1 MSLNESI
8 VEDAAL
14 EWFAELGYSCLGA
27 EALTPTLS
35 QGERES
41 YGEVVLVGR
50 LREALRRL
58 NPTIPE
64 EAREEAMRKVLR
76 IATPSLVQTNR
87 AFHKMLRDGIPV
99 ECVRQEPSPSGRG
112 RSEAEGEGQ
121 RRWEIV
127 RLIDFSDVRA
137 NDWLAVNQFTVI
149 EGQHN
154 RRPDIVVFLNGLP
167 LALIELKNAADED
180 ATIWSA
186 YAQLQT
192 YKAEIPSLLAYNAAL
207 VVSDGLQARMGS
219 LTANQEWF
227 KVWREIDADLP
238 PPSPQPSPSGRGKT
252 NYRGGFD
259 FSGLTEKARELRGK
273 QPPAEE
279 LLWEL
284 LRDRQLAGAK
294 FRRQH
299 PFGEY
304 ICDFFCNEA
313 KLVVEC
319 DGEPHSEVART
330 KHDAKRD
337 AYLRSQGLTVIRFE
351 NQRVLNDADSVLSEI
366 AAHLPSPTGRR
377 AGDEGQQ
384 PPRQKATLELQTLI
398 YGVFDKERFLK
409 LLLHF
414 IVFEEN
420 PDTGAIHKI
429 IAGYHQFHAV
439 NAAIEE
445 TVRASGMTVESSVL
459 REEPPGRHWAGKMHG
474 GKPGDRRAGVVWHTQ
489 GSGKS
494 FTMLFFAA
502 RVIREPAMQNP
513 TLVVLTDRNDLDDQ
527 LFGQFQRC
535 ADILGQTPI
544 QAADRAHL
552 RELLNRASGGVI
564 FTTLQKFAPLEPS
577 LRPSPSGRGSEQYRG
592 GFDFSGLKAEAR
604 ELRAKQ
610 TDAESLLWELLRDR
624 KLAGAKFRRQ
634 HQFGEYITDF
644 FCNDAKLVVECDGAP
659 HATPERRKIDQ
670 KRDAYLKSQG
680 LTVLRFENK
689 RVLADSE
696 AVLEEIAGHLPSTS
710 GRGAGGEG
718 EGGKAISLRR
728 NIIVVAD
735 EAHRSQYDLID
746 GLARHMRDTLP
757 NATFIGFTGTPI
769 EKTDANTRAVFG
781 DYISIYDIQRAVAD
795 RATVAIYY
803 ESRIAKLGLN
813 ASELPKLDAEFEEIT
828 EGEELTKKEKLKTK
842 WAALEALVGDPK
854 RLALIAADLVAHFE
868 KRTEAMDGKAMV
880 VCMSRRICVD
890 LYEAIIKLRPDW
902 ASAKDDDA
910 EAEKGKACVVKVI
923 MTGSADD
930 GPEWQPHIR
939 NKEKRRAMA
948 NRFKDSKDPFRI
960 VIVRDM
966 WLTGFDAPCLHTMY
980 ADKPMQGHGLMQAI
994 ARVNRVFRDKPGGLV
1009 VDYLGLADQ
1018 LKHALANY
1026 TESGG
1031 KGDPT
1036 YDTKQAIAI
1045 MLEKHGIACD
1055 LLHGS
1060 DWKKAVGDGK
1070 RTLFALPALQ
1080 EHILEQ
1086 EDGKTRWNQVITE
1099 LSRAFA
1105 LCAAS
1110 DEATEIRD
1118 DVALFQAIQAALNKQ
1133 SSNNRKTPEQ
1143 IDAAVRQLVSKAI
1156 TTDGQVIDVFTAAG
1170 LPKPDISIL
1179 SDGFLA
1185 EVRGLKHKNV
1195 AAELLEKLLKNELK
1209 VRSKRNLVQS
1219 QLFSEKLKK
1228 TLNAYH
1234 NRAIS
1239 TMEVIEELIKL
1250 AKELDA
1256 ATKRGEDMG
1265 LTDDEIAFYDALA
1278 ANESAVRA
1286 MGDDKL
1292 KVIAAELITQVRKSV
1307 TIDWTLREGA
1317 RAKIRVM
1324 VKRIL
1329 NKYGYPPDLQEDAVK
1344 TVLQQ
1349 AELLCAEWV

>member
-1 MSLNESI
+1 MPSLTESI

-14 EWFAELGYSCLGA
+14 TWFGELGYAVGHGPQMAPGEPAA
-27 EALTPTLS
+27 ERDS
-35 QGERES
+35 FGEA
-41 YGEVVLVGR
+41 VLVGR
-50 LREALRRL
+50 LREALRQL
-58 NPTIPE
+58 NPAIPE
-64 EAREEAMRKVLR
+64 EAREEALRKVLR
-76 IATPSLVQTNR
+76 VATPSLVQTNR
-87 AFHKMLRDGIPV
+87 AFHRLLRDGVDV
-99 ECVRQEPSPSGRG
+99 EYARPDGSTKHDKAWLV
-112 RSEAEGEGQ
+112 
-121 RRWEIV
+121 
-127 RLIDFSDVRA
+127 DFSDVRA

-154 RRPDIVVFLNGLP
+154 RRPDIVVFINGLP

-227 KVWREIDADLP
+227 KVWRTI
-238 PPSPQPSPSGRGKT
+238 
-252 NYRGGFD
+252 
-259 FSGLTEKARELRGK
+259 
-273 QPPAEE
+273 
-279 LLWEL
+279 
-284 LRDRQLAGAK
+284 
-294 FRRQH
+294 
-299 PFGEY
+299 
-304 ICDFFCNEA
+304 
-313 KLVVEC
+313 
-319 DGEPHSEVART
+319 DGEG
-330 KHDAKRD
+330 DAPKT
-337 AYLRSQGLTVIRFE
+337 A
-351 NQRVLNDADSVLSEI
+351 
-366 AAHLPSPTGRR
+366 
-377 AGDEGQQ
+377 
-384 PPRQKATLELQTLI
+384 LELEVLVR
-398 YGVFDKERFLK
+398 GVFERQRFLD
-409 LLLHF
+409 LLQHF

-439 NAAIEE
+439 NAAIDETLRASLTPAGDEE
-445 TVRASGMTVESSVL
+445 TTKKVSDVVGTY
-459 REEPPGRHWAGKMHG
+459 WAGKMHG

-535 ADILGQTPI
+535 HDILGQTPV
-544 QAADRAHL
+544 QAASRDKL
-552 RELLNRASGGVI
+552 RELLAVASGGVV
-564 FTTLQKFAPLEPS
+564 FTTIQKFLPEKGEKMPEL
-577 LRPSPSGRGSEQYRG
+577 SP
-592 GFDFSGLKAEAR
+592 
-604 ELRAKQ
+604 
-610 TDAESLLWELLRDR
+610 
-624 KLAGAKFRRQ
+624 
-634 HQFGEYITDF
+634 
-644 FCNDAKLVVECDGAP
+644 
-659 HATPERRKIDQ
+659 
-670 KRDAYLKSQG
+670 
-680 LTVLRFENK
+680 
-689 RVLADSE
+689 
-696 AVLEEIAGHLPSTS
+696 
-710 GRGAGGEG
+710 
-718 EGGKAISLRR
+718 RR
-728 NIIVVAD
+728 NIIVIAD

-746 GLARHMRDTLP
+746 GLARHMRDALP
-757 NATFIGFTGTPI
+757 NASFIGFTGTPI

-795 RATVAIYY
+795 KATVPIYY

-890 LYEAIIKLRPDW
+890 LYEAIMKLRPDW
-902 ASAKDDDA
+902 ASAPNDDWEQEKDT
-910 EAEKGKACVVKVI
+910 KCLVKVI

-948 NRFKDSKDPFRI
+948 NRFKHSKDPFRI

-1036 YDTKQAIAI
+1036 YDTRQAIAV

-1070 RTLFALPALQ
+1070 KTLLALPALQ
-1080 EHILEQ
+1080 EHVLEQ
-1086 EDGKTRWNQVITE
+1086 EDGKSRWNQVITE

-1195 AAELLEKLLKNELK
+1195 AAELLEKLLKDELK

-1256 ATKRGEDMG
+1256 ATKRGEDLG
-1265 LTDDEIAFYDALA
+1265 LTEDEIAFYDALA

-1292 KVIAAELITQVRKSV
+1292 KVIAAELISQVRKSA
-1307 TIDWTLREGA
+1307 TIDWTLRDGA
-1317 RAKIRVM
+1317 RAKMRVM

-1329 NKYGYPPDLQEDAVK
+1329 NKYGYPPDLQEEAVK
-1344 TVLQQ
+1344 TVLRQ
-1349 AELLCAEWV
+1349 AELLCAEWAA